1 VREAVRYKEAQE
13 NMQRIRFVFLVL
25 IAAMLGALISMV
37 DSSPDWDDT
46 GVSAAMVLGAS
57 GLMGAIHPQRVWALA
72 VGSWIPT
79 LGITL
84 GHGYASIVAL
94 AFALVGAYAGAFA
107 GRWLNREANN
117 P

>member
-1 VREAVRYKEAQE
+1 
-13 NMQRIRFVFLVL
+13 MQRMRFVFLVL

-37 DSSPDWDDT
+37 NSRPGWDDT
-46 GVSAAMVLGAS
+46 GVSPPWCLVRR
-57 GLMGAIHPQRVWALA
+57 GLWVRATRNGRVWALA
-72 VGSWIPT
+72 VGSWIPA
-79 LGITL
+79 LGLTL